1 KFDEFIQDLAD
12 AISTVTPIGG
22 INEKGI
28 GGFEPANGL
37 QRAPE
42 SIRQYPSYDRPGST
56 TRIVPVILPSTSSS
70 GGVSRTPSISG
81 GGGETQ
87 IIPIGV
93 SESAMV
99 NSLMKKIFLTNLNDS

>member
-1 KFDEFIQDLAD
+1 
-12 AISTVTPIGG
+12 V
-22 INEKGI
+22 
-28 GGFEPANGL
+28 NG
-37 QRAPE
+37 AP
-42 SIRQYPSYDRPGST
+42 S
-56 TRIVPVILPSTSSS
+56 V
-70 GGVSRTPSISG
+70 SG